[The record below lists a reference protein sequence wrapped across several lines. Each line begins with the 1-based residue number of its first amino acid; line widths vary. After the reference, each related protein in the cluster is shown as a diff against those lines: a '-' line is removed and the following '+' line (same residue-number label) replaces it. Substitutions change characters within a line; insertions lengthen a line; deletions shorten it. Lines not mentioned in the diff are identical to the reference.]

1 MRSILHALLVL
12 VLVLGNASG
21 AFAQADE
28 RLFYAGVVDKNG
40 QPVLDLTEKDF
51 IIREDGQA
59 REILRVTRDK
69 DPLQVALL
77 VDNSAAMQ
85 TNISDL
91 RRAVVA
97 FVNNTREGVDIALIT
112 LGERPT
118 IAVPYTA
125 NHDALKRAAE
135 KLFALPQAG
144 NYLLDAIAE
153 TSRGLNPDTPS
164 RGTATT
170 GRRAIIAVITGTSDI
185 SYRDYS
191 ETLRLFHD
199 GGASLHVLTLGMTP
213 MPNAR
218 DVRTP
223 NIDDPMNREIVV
235 GRATDE
241 TGGRNDIALASNSL
255 EPKAAQMAAEISS
268 QYKIAYARPQRLI
281 PPKAV
286 DIDVKNPDLRARGM
300 LMKTEKE
307 R

>member
-1 MRSILHALLVL
+1 
-12 VLVLGNASG
+12 
-21 AFAQADE
+21 
-28 RLFYAGVVDKNG
+28 
-40 QPVLDLTEKDF
+40 
-51 IIREDGQA
+51 
-59 REILRVTRDK
+59 
-69 DPLQVALL
+69 
-77 VDNSAAMQ
+77 
-85 TNISDL
+85 
-91 RRAVVA
+91 
-97 FVNNTREGVDIALIT
+97 
-112 LGERPT
+112 
-118 IAVPYTA
+118 
-125 NHDALKRAAE
+125 
-135 KLFALPQAG
+135 
-144 NYLLDAIAE
+144 
-153 TSRGLNPDTPS
+153 
-164 RGTATT
+164 
-170 GRRAIIAVITGTSDI
+170 
-185 SYRDYS
+185 
-191 ETLRLFHD
+191 
-199 GGASLHVLTLGMTP
+199 MTP